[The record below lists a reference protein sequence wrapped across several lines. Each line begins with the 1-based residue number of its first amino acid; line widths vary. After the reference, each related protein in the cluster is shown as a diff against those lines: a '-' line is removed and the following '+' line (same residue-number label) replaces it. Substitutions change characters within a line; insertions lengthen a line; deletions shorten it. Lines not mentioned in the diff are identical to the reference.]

1 MTDNDDF
8 GIENE
13 GSGFA
18 IDDGNSLDEL
28 LTVANMG
35 ADTDGE
41 EDTAHF
47 FDDNTTYTSDSQVTD
62 TTTTTVMSTSV
73 ETVNTTNEP
82 VAHNQT
88 TYDNSEPNMVSE
100 KPHTTSH
107 ESPVERK
114 LTMKTETHFIN
125 ETQRIINVLDT
136 YRGLSQTV
144 RSMVIQFIDVENVDD
159 EAKVVVRA
167 LNADPMLGKT
177 MEALRDSASE
187 RERVERVFYIL
198 RLSNDVLHSLG
209 NLVTALTGKNFTD
222 NADQLTYAKE
232 LEESI
237 NGLDKQIIE
246 YIVATQNVLKA
257 AQGE

>member
-88 TYDNSEPNMVSE
+88 TYDNS
-100 KPHTTSH
+100 
-107 ESPVERK
+107 
-114 LTMKTETHFIN
+114 
-125 ETQRIINVLDT
+125 
-136 YRGLSQTV
+136 
-144 RSMVIQFIDVENVDD
+144 
-159 EAKVVVRA
+159 
-167 LNADPMLGKT
+167 
-177 MEALRDSASE
+177 
-187 RERVERVFYIL
+187 
-198 RLSNDVLHSLG
+198 
-209 NLVTALTGKNFTD
+209 
-222 NADQLTYAKE
+222 
-232 LEESI
+232 
-237 NGLDKQIIE
+237 
-246 YIVATQNVLKA
+246 
-257 AQGE
+257 

>member
-1 MTDNDDF
+1 
-8 GIENE
+8 
-13 GSGFA
+13 
-18 IDDGNSLDEL
+18 
-28 LTVANMG
+28 
-35 ADTDGE
+35 
-41 EDTAHF
+41 
-47 FDDNTTYTSDSQVTD
+47 
-62 TTTTTVMSTSV
+62 
-73 ETVNTTNEP
+73 
-82 VAHNQT
+82 
-88 TYDNSEPNMVSE
+88 
-100 KPHTTSH
+100 
-107 ESPVERK
+107 
-114 LTMKTETHFIN
+114 
-125 ETQRIINVLDT
+125 
-136 YRGLSQTV
+136 
-144 RSMVIQFIDVENVDD
+144 MVIQFIDVENVDD

-237 NGLDKQIIE
+237 NELDKQIIE

>member
-47 FDDNTTYTSDSQVTD
+47 FDDNTAYTSDSQVAD
-62 TTTTTVMSTSV
+62 TTTTTVMST
-73 ETVNTTNEP
+73 VNTANEP
-82 VAHNQT
+82 VAHTQT
-88 TYDNSEPNMVSE
+88 TYDNSEPNTVSE
-100 KPHTTSH
+100 KSHTTSH
-107 ESPVERK
+107 ESSVERK

-136 YRGLSQTV
+136 YRGLNQTV

-198 RLSNDVLHSLG
+198 RLSNDVLRSLG

>member
-1 MTDNDDF
+1 MN
-8 GIENE
+8 
-13 GSGFA
+13 
-18 IDDGNSLDEL
+18 
-28 LTVANMG
+28 
-35 ADTDGE
+35 
-41 EDTAHF
+41 TA
-47 FDDNTTYTSDSQVTD
+47 
-62 TTTTTVMSTSV
+62 
-73 ETVNTTNEP
+73 NEP
-82 VAHNQT
+82 VAHTQT
-88 TYDNSEPNMVSE
+88 TYDNSEPNTVSE
-100 KPHTTSH
+100 KSHTTSH
-107 ESPVERK
+107 ESSVERK

-136 YRGLSQTV
+136 YRGLNQTV

-198 RLSNDVLHSLG
+198 RLSNDVLRSLG